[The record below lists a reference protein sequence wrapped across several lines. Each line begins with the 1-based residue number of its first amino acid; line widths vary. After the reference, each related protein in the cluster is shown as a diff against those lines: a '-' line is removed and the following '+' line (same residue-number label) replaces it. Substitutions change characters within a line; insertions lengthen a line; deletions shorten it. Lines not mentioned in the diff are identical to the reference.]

1 MFKAPV
7 HVGTF
12 AQINRLHSLP
22 FKDSNNYFASHSSL
36 FFLMKI
42 SLNIILQFQKRNY
55 AKMTW
60 DRCGKKGFGLR
71 LDEDI
76 SRGQFLIE
84 YVGEVTSFN
93 FLQAADQM

>member
-1 MFKAPV
+1 
-7 HVGTF
+7 VGTI

-22 FKDSNNYFASHSSL
+22 FADSNNYFTSHNSICFSK
-36 FFLMKI
+36 KI
-42 SLNIILQFQKRNY
+42 SPSIILQFQKRNY
-55 AKMTW
+55 AEMTW
-60 DRCGKKGFGLR
+60 ERCGKKGFGLR

-93 FLQAADQM
+93 FL